1 MAVVRRV
8 CALLFLASVLFC
20 CSDALIIPQEL
31 PSILSLI
38 YSNLPPLKKGTDSR
52 FGFGFR
58 FGEHADFQVLIQ
70 LGPQTETQP
79 IGPQPENNGN
89 SKRHVIQQTFYIP
102 NGEEII
108 TDTQGG
114 KWLSSWRSAFT
125 PKKKVNL
132 QETKTEIPTMAP
144 DPTQSR
150 NQVVTHLRK
159 LYTNTNKTA
168 DTATN
173 TGNSTQVE

>member
-1 MAVVRRV
+1 MAVDRRV
-8 CALLFLASVLFC
+8 CALLFFASVLFC

-38 YSNLPPLKKGTDSR
+38 YSNLPPLKK
-52 FGFGFR
+52 
-58 FGEHADFQVLIQ
+58 DFQVLIQ

-125 PKKKVNL
+125 PKRKVNL

-159 LYTNTNKTA
+159 LYNNTNKTA

-173 TGNSTQVE
+173 SENSTQVE

>member
-1 MAVVRRV
+1 MAADPSLCRWILHA
-8 CALLFLASVLFC
+8 ALLFC
-20 CSDALIIPQEL
+20 CCDALIIPQEL

-52 FGFGFR
+52 LGFGFR

-70 LGPQTETQP
+70 LGPQSETQP

-89 SKRHVIQQTFYIP
+89 SKRHVIRQTFYTP

-114 KWLSSWRSAFT
+114 KWLSSWRSEFT
-125 PKKKVNL
+125 NKKKVNL
-132 QETKTEIPTMAP
+132 QETTTEKAIMVA

-159 LYTNTNKTA
+159 LYHNTTDNS
-168 DTATN
+168 TN
-173 TGNSTQVE
+173 TGNFTQVE